1 MKEIKKKFDQM
12 ADPMSVKEVSALL
25 RVDSSTI
32 YKWVESKKLSP
43 VIQLGD
49 EGSKSLIRIPK
60 SSLAHKIFK
69 DGFE

>member
-12 ADPMSVKEVSALL
+12 SDPMSVKEVSDLL

-32 YKWVESKKLSP
+32 YKWVESKKLAP
-43 VIQLGD
+43 VIQLG
-49 EGSKSLIRIPK
+49 GGMSLIRIPK

-69 DGFE
+69 DDVE